1 MTPRRKPDPAPP
13 PVRWL
18 STTEVAA
25 IVGLSRVQISRLCL
39 AGRIPTLTKPR
50 RPGHR
55 GRGWQDGYGI
65 PSWAVEHY
73 QRTGQWP
80 DPAQGLTRPSTTLSD
95 QKRGP
100 RPKNA

>member
-13 PVRWL
+13 PPLWY
-18 STTEVAA
+18 STTETAA

-39 AGRIPTLTKPR
+39 AGRIPAYNPTA

-55 GRGWQDGYGI
+55 GRGWQNAWLV
-65 PSWAVEHY
+65 PAWAVEER